1 MTLTRLAF
9 NPGVPSTMVAE
20 VLALFAWLLP
30 MSFAVLAH
38 TSLRAISADE
48 LAMYRYTSDILA
60 YLREDVPIGWSL
72 PLGARYFPDLPISFA
87 AYALSLGDPRAW
99 GAAFALL
106 NQGLIYGALRML
118 LKAGGV
124 PEPERRLAGAL
135 FMAAIL
141 FLSAISFQAGAN
153 LLRTGYH
160 NTLFAPALIFSG
172 LPMVGARIND
182 RKHLAALVTGF
193 GVLFGVVIHS
203 DPLFVAWSV
212 VPTLA
217 GALVMVVAGGIC
229 LRGLLATFVV
239 ALIAMALAQASRL
252 GFDALPFLL
261 YKDDRVFALRL
272 RHLGENLARLG
283 RDYAEYGQLSLLL
296 VYFLA
301 AAGGALSLWAMQ
313 PERREDLNFRLYIL
327 VLSAATAIVVP
338 ALMLGAGLLSARY
351 LIWGVA
357 IAALPLALG
366 IADAVGRL
374 WAWSGT
380 AGVAAVILIIGTPFF
395 ALQAHK
401 VAVGKTPE
409 DALIVA
415 LDAEARSGRIGQA
428 GFASY
433 WVAHKV
439 PLRSDFT
446 VAPIGAQAQPF
457 LLAGNA
463 FAFWDWHS
471 GCPRHRHFS
480 FVVTARKGPQKVL
493 PAAIKARFGAPAGIV
508 PVTGTNFEIWRYPD
522 GTTALDAFYGELV
535 DRLRSRGLSTGALD
549 RCGRPDA

>member
-1 MTLTRLAF
+1 
-9 NPGVPSTMVAE
+9 
-20 VLALFAWLLP
+20 
-30 MSFAVLAH
+30 
-38 TSLRAISADE
+38 
-48 LAMYRYTSDILA
+48 
-60 YLREDVPIGWSL
+60 
-72 PLGARYFPDLPISFA
+72 
-87 AYALSLGDPRAW
+87 
-99 GAAFALL
+99 
-106 NQGLIYGALRML
+106 
-118 LKAGGV
+118 
-124 PEPERRLAGAL
+124 
-135 FMAAIL
+135 
-141 FLSAISFQAGAN
+141 
-153 LLRTGYH
+153 
-160 NTLFAPALIFSG
+160 
-172 LPMVGARIND
+172 
-182 RKHLAALVTGF
+182 
-193 GVLFGVVIHS
+193 
-203 DPLFVAWSV
+203 
-212 VPTLA
+212 
-217 GALVMVVAGGIC
+217 
-229 LRGLLATFVV
+229 
-239 ALIAMALAQASRL
+239 
-252 GFDALPFLL
+252 
-261 YKDDRVFALRL
+261 
-272 RHLGENLARLG
+272 
-283 RDYAEYGQLSLLL
+283 
-296 VYFLA
+296 
-301 AAGGALSLWAMQ
+301 
-313 PERREDLNFRLYIL
+313 
-327 VLSAATAIVVP
+327 
-338 ALMLGAGLLSARY
+338 MLGAGLLSARY

-374 WAWSGT
+374 WAWSVT
-380 AGVAAVILIIGTPFF
+380 AGVSAVILIIGTPIF

-415 LDAEARSGRIGQA
+415 LEAEARSGRIGQT
-428 GFASY
+428 GLASY